1 MIPPSNPKEVQRHGR
16 LSIAGR
22 WLTAIGVLLLGV
34 YAGSIVDQVVSSRLA
49 LQDFDETRVTV
60 RSEYP
65 KTPIELQADPPVD
78 FRLWSEERI
87 LAYGQNL
94 RAKKRGLPLAVLR
107 FEKLNLRVP
116 VFEGT
121 DNWTLNRGAGWI
133 KGTARPGGTGNVGIA
148 GHRDSFFRVLRE
160 ASKGDAIE
168 LDSAAITETFT
179 VDQIEIV
186 GPEDVAVLQPRSAPS
201 LTLVTCY
208 PFYLVGEAPQR
219 FIVHATLS
227 RQAEIEKFWN

>member
-1 MIPPSNPKEVQRHGR
+1 MILRTKPKEVQRHGR

-22 WLTAIGVLLLGV
+22 CATTIGVFLLGGYV
-34 YAGSIVDQVVSSRLA
+34 GSMIYQVVSSRLA
-49 LQDFDETRVTV
+49 LQNFYETRGMVGS
-60 RSEYP
+60 RYG
-65 KTPIELQADPPVD
+65 KAPIELQIRPPVD
-78 FRLWSEERI
+78 FSLWSEERI

-121 DNWTLNRGAGWI
+121 DYWTLNRGAGWI

-148 GHRDSFFRVLRE
+148 GHRDSFFRVLRD
-160 ASKGDAIE
+160 ASRGDAIE
-168 LDSAAITETFT
+168 LDSVASTATFT

-186 GPEDVAVLQPRSAPS
+186 GPEDVDVLQPGPVPS

-208 PFYLVGEAPQR
+208 PFYFVGEAPQR
-219 FIVHATLS
+219 FIVHAALS
-227 RQAEIEKFWN
+227 KQVEIEKFWN